1 MFINLLRNKYGI
13 YLLTALM
20 QNDIYVGK
28 SPYKNL
34 NCVFSRLNAQVN
46 HSICFSSATIKAV
59 VTRFTV
65 RTTKHTPI
73 TTFWTQTHTNH
84 SCWTTITYQSF
95 KLNYNHISIIHVGIQ
110 NTHQSFMLNYK
121 THTNHSC
128 WTTIT
133 YQSFILNYNHI
144 SIIHVGIQNTHQS
157 FMLNYNHI
165 SIIHIGLQNTH
176 QSFMLNYNHI
186 SIIHIGIQ
194 NTYQSFMLNYKTHT
208 NHSCWTTRYASII
221 HVELQ
226 NTHQSFMLN
235 YKICT
240 NDSCW
245 NTKHT
250 PIINVIS
257 TSIGDEHSMTSIT
270 INICLTIIDV
280 PDV

>member
-95 KLNYNHISIIHVGIQ
+95 K
-110 NTHQSFMLNYK
+110 
-121 THTNHSC
+121 
-128 WTTIT
+128 
-133 YQSFILNYNHI
+133 LNYNHI